1 MQFYLV
7 SILCSL
13 PCFHFFFQN
22 HRNETKIDQLQK
34 QLSETT
40 KRLEDINNEL
50 ESLKIRGEGKTEEI
64 RLEYEAKINEEKRK
78 ALRAEQDARFI
89 RYFETIHSLFK
100 SWFWRK
106 ERCPWNRIWF
116 WTTSIWVEDIWFGK
130 CQRRAFT
137 EKGNPQAI
145 AELLKT
151 SVKIY
156 WMLRLI

>member
-1 MQFYLV
+1 MFSSMF
-7 SILCSL
+7 SI
-13 PCFHFFFQN
+13 FFQN

-100 SWFWRK
+100 
-106 ERCPWNRIWF
+106 
-116 WTTSIWVEDIWFGK
+116 G
-130 CQRRAFT
+130 
-137 EKGNPQAI
+137 
-145 AELLKT
+145 
-151 SVKIY
+151 
-156 WMLRLI
+156 